1 MKKILLISIFL
12 ITSCGYQP
20 IYLNKNPDNFI
31 FKKITTSGDKTLNRK
46 IVNIASISEDSDRMF
61 KNELIL
67 KSKIEIEETSRNSKG
82 QVSSFRS
89 IITVNLTIK
98 NNELIVKNKVF
109 VGDFSYNN
117 RDNKF
122 DLVEYQD
129 EVKNNIINKIIEEII
144 IYINL

>member
-46 IVNIASISEDSDRMF
+46 IVNIASMSEDSDRMF

-89 IITVNLTIK
+89 IITINLTIK

>member
-46 IVNIASISEDSDRMF
+46 IVNIASMSEDSDRMF

>member
-31 FKKITTSGDKTLNRK
+31 FKKITTSGEKTLNRK
-46 IVNIASISEDSDRMF
+46 IVNIASMSEGSDKMF

-129 EVKNNIINKIIEEII
+129 EVKNNILNKIIEEII

>member
-46 IVNIASISEDSDRMF
+46 IVNIASMSEDSDRMF

-89 IITVNLTIK
+89 IITINLTIK

-129 EVKNNIINKIIEEII
+129 EVKNNIVNKIIEEII